1 ESLKE
6 IESGIKDFSNLDQS
20 FKSKTDL
27 LRLFKD
33 YEGIFDNFNNVFK
46 DTNYNYLNNKFDMPK
61 FPTKDQTP
69 SDVYLKALAEK
80 GLERRIIQ
88 NKIKDKKVYEERL
101 KEELDVI
108 NMMGYPDY
116 FLIVYDFVR
125 FAKTNDILV
134 GPGRGSAA
142 GSLVAYSI
150 GITDVDPI
158 KYDLLFERF
167 LNKERQTMP
176 DIDL

>member
-1 ESLKE
+1 
-6 IESGIKDFSNLDQS
+6 Q
-20 FKSKTDL
+20 
-27 LRLFKD
+27 
-33 YEGIFDNFNNVFK
+33 GIFNNFEKVFK
-46 DTNYNYLNNKFDMPK
+46 DTKYNYLNNTFEMPK
-61 FPTKDQTP
+61 FPTKDETP
-69 SDVYLKALAEK
+69 SDVYLKALSK
-80 GLERRIIQ
+80 KVLERRLIQ
-88 NKIKDKKVYEERL
+88 NKIHDSKIYEERL
-101 KEELDVI
+101 EDELEVI
-108 NMMGYPDY
+108 NKMKYHDY

-150 GITDVDPI
+150 GMTDVDQI

-176 DIDL
+176 DIDLDFPDNKRDLVIDYVKNK